1 MTVRVKLPEVEFV
14 PTTGGG
20 KTFTKIV
27 APNTDAPGAPGT
39 PGIPVTN
46 SLVGVPDDATM
57 TVTPES
63 TESITIND
71 VDLYPVQPD
80 PVDAVDPAPDF
91 GKPPFADPPF
101 TQDRDAYNDRGLS
114 PARASG
120 VDLGEARD
128 LDIGGIN
135 VPVAQYDPVKNQLKV
150 LTSVVV
156 KVTFKGKKPNA
167 FPEQHPVAVGD
178 RAEAPRQLARQRLGD
193 HQAARPD
200 HLPAVR

>member
-1 MTVRVKLPEVEFV
+1 M
-14 PTTGGG
+14 
-20 KTFTKIV
+20 
-27 APNTDAPGAPGT
+27 
-39 PGIPVTN
+39 TN

-57 TVTPES
+57 TVTPGS

-101 TQDRDAYNDRGLS
+101 TQDRKAYNDRGLS

-135 VPVAQYDPVKNQLKV
+135 VPVAQYDPVRNQLKV

-167 FPEQHPVAVGD
+167 FPNSVLSPWETAQK
-178 RAEAPRQLARQRLGD
+178 RLASTLVNGSVITRFR
-193 HQAARPD
+193 RPD